1 MRGCASGLW
10 NSLTPTLVVVF
21 MAVVFM
27 VVFIMLV
34 FMVVFIML
42 VFMVV
47 FIMLVFIVI
56 FLSTP
61 PFRTPLHRFIWVL
74 TLAGETNMR
83 NMKTPRSRFSTL
95 VL

>member
-1 MRGCASGLW
+1 MSDSASVPW

-34 FMVVFIML
+34 FI
-42 VFMVV
+42 VV

-56 FLSTP
+56 FRSTP

-74 TLAGETNMR
+74 TFLIG
-83 NMKTPRSRFSTL
+83 
-95 VL
+95 VLEKIVSSV

>member
-74 TLAGETNMR
+74 TFLIGVLE
-83 NMKTPRSRFSTL
+83 KIKVFFFIWFSTFL
-95 VL
+95 